1 MYRPV
6 DSAWIETCVTDDRAS
21 GATSAASV
29 PGARPAR
36 RDVPQGADGPSHPHG
51 VGRTVAGCA
60 SCRHSHEDR
69 RGYQQLCEVDSR
81 GQPAPRERVERG
93 QTPGVSDKEGHGGAE
108 GAWTPPP
115 AGPGSGQS
123 GDRGSWANTAL
134 DRAISRE
141 SSQEGCT
148 PDEQG
153 QPHQ

>member
-1 MYRPV
+1 M
-6 DSAWIETCVTDDRAS
+6 
-21 GATSAASV
+21 
-29 PGARPAR
+29 
-36 RDVPQGADGPSHPHG
+36 
-51 VGRTVAGCA
+51 
-60 SCRHSHEDR
+60 
-69 RGYQQLCEVDSR
+69 DSR

-93 QTPGVSDKEGHGGAE
+93 RTPGVSDKEGHGGAD

-148 PDEQG
+148 PEQG
-153 QPHQ
+153 QPISDYLFQCLVLFLDAWTVVRQTSLSQEKERGV